1 VRTVSDGKSSSVY
14 NSKPSKYGSPLFVVL
29 LTSASIFIAES
40 VVMLIMTTL
49 PQDFTWQTVLLDS
62 FLLVLLVSPALYFF
76 VLRPLLKRNAEQNNL
91 QGIIEKAKKEWQDTF
106 DTITDVITIHDN
118 DFNIIRANKAATEIL
133 GLSFQEILNQKCYK
147 TYHGKDS
154 PPESCPA
161 CAILKGGNH
170 STTELFEPHL
180 NRFIELKALPRRD
193 ENNRLIGMVQIVSD
207 ITDRKIAEQELE
219 EAKEIAETANNAKS
233 WFLANMSHEIRTPM
247 NAIIGMTDLVLDTD
261 LDKEQEEYMETI
273 KQSSDSLLC
282 LLNDI
287 LDFSRVEAGKLE
299 LDESE
304 LEIETIIDNVIKA
317 LTYKQESKDVD
328 ISYVISPEVPET
340 LTGDEVRFRQ
350 IIINLISNALKFT
363 EKGWIKVHVQRAE
376 SENMNMQMDKERNGN
391 NIMLHFAVS
400 DTGIGIPQAK
410 HDLIFES
417 FTQLD
422 RKTTKRYGGSGLGL
436 SIVKKLVDL
445 MNGEVWVESEEG
457 KGTTMHFTAWF
468 GLTGESMEEAAAHEI
483 DSVQFETGDLGTDN
497 TIEYRKLHILL
508 AEDNLL
514 NQKVVVGILEKC
526 GHTLE
531 TVSNGNDIFKALR
544 KKHFDMILMDVRMP
558 GIDGLEATEIIRK
571 AEKTDFDP
579 NIPIIALTAHVST
592 ESREQ
597 CLNAGMND
605 FVSKPFKK
613 QALLEAINGQIS
625 IYTNNDTE
633 SSGLLRN
640 SDGLN
645 VSDALER
652 LGGDEE
658 LLMEIWEIFIQD
670 CPENM
675 KQLKQSLETRDAG
688 MSERHAHTLKST
700 AGNIGAD
707 LMKETALQIELAAR
721 EKHVDRAW
729 LLYGKLESDA
739 ESVLKT
745 LRERVDT
752 KTTVNDLV
760 DNTVHEK
767 PDNIEPI

>member
-1 VRTVSDGKSSSVY
+1 
-14 NSKPSKYGSPLFVVL
+14 
-29 LTSASIFIAES
+29 
-40 VVMLIMTTL
+40 
-49 PQDFTWQTVLLDS
+49 
-62 FLLVLLVSPALYFF
+62 
-76 VLRPLLKRNAEQNNL
+76 
-91 QGIIEKAKKEWQDTF
+91 
-106 DTITDVITIHDN
+106 
-118 DFNIIRANKAATEIL
+118 
-133 GLSFQEILNQKCYK
+133 
-147 TYHGKDS
+147 
-154 PPESCPA
+154 
-161 CAILKGGNH
+161 
-170 STTELFEPHL
+170 
-180 NRFIELKALPRRD
+180 
-193 ENNRLIGMVQIVSD
+193 
-207 ITDRKIAEQELE
+207 
-219 EAKEIAETANNAKS
+219 
-233 WFLANMSHEIRTPM
+233 
-247 NAIIGMTDLVLDTD
+247 
-261 LDKEQEEYMETI
+261 
-273 KQSSDSLLC
+273 
-282 LLNDI
+282 
-287 LDFSRVEAGKLE
+287 
-299 LDESE
+299 
-304 LEIETIIDNVIKA
+304 
-317 LTYKQESKDVD
+317 
-328 ISYVISPEVPET
+328 
-340 LTGDEVRFRQ
+340 
-350 IIINLISNALKFT
+350 
-363 EKGWIKVHVQRAE
+363 
-376 SENMNMQMDKERNGN
+376 
-391 NIMLHFAVS
+391 
-400 DTGIGIPQAK
+400 
-410 HDLIFES
+410 
-417 FTQLD
+417 
-422 RKTTKRYGGSGLGL
+422 
-436 SIVKKLVDL
+436 
-445 MNGEVWVESEEG
+445 
-457 KGTTMHFTAWF
+457 
-468 GLTGESMEEAAAHEI
+468 
-483 DSVQFETGDLGTDN
+483 
-497 TIEYRKLHILL
+497 
-508 AEDNLL
+508 
-514 NQKVVVGILEKC
+514 
-526 GHTLE
+526 
-531 TVSNGNDIFKALR
+531 
-544 KKHFDMILMDVRMP
+544 MILMDVRMP